1 MLNTKKKLFDLL
13 KYSQELKKS
22 NKLLSDED
30 QEKDLILTDFFALI
44 ENNFHLREKDYYLEL
59 MNLFLTHKMNA
70 KDFSSYFMAKHEE
83 INQIL
88 RDMENN
94 FEENF
99 DELSN
104 LLVEHEKDKL
114 GYSFMFIY
122 NDCYAFNLNA
132 EELHIPEAQL
142 RNDVKALFAKLK
154 QL

>member
-1 MLNTKKKLFDLL
+1 ML
-13 KYSQELKKS
+13 
-22 NKLLSDED
+22 
-30 QEKDLILTDFFALI
+30 II
-44 ENNFHLREKDYYLEL
+44 
-59 MNLFLTHKMNA
+59 
-70 KDFSSYFMAKHEE
+70 HEE

-88 RDMENN
+88 REMENN